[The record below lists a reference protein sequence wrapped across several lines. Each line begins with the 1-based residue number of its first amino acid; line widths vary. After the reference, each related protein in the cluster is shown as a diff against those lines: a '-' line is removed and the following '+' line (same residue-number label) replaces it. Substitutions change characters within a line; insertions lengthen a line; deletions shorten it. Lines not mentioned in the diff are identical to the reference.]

1 MDPTFEHELA
11 LGAIPHFFVM
21 GDTIK
26 VFRFG
31 HGAHSKKRNEEASE
45 ADALRTSR
53 DEVSNFRLGHDRD
66 EFIGFFSHIDPE
78 NGSLAHGGTDDDS
91 AIPEG
96 ETEQDRDRP
105 PQPAPQRK
113 RAYGVAEISNL
124 STSITESPLL
134 ETTGT
139 DGTYVPRQYRYLLGL
154 SPISKINR
162 KLQELIR
169 GQTAKSIEGVGL
181 SADTP
186 YFAQQTGW
194 SCGYCNIQMLM
205 GSLRIMQVNRVP
217 LKLFLALSA
226 SFACVVYT

>member
-1 MDPTFEHELA
+1 
-11 LGAIPHFFVM
+11 M

-26 VFRFG
+26 VLRFG
-31 HGAHSKKRNEEASE
+31 HGERTASKRNAEAEE

-53 DEVSNFRLGHDRD
+53 DEVSIFRLGHDRD
-66 EFIGFFSHIDPE
+66 EFIGFFCNSDLD
-78 NGSLAHGGTDDDS
+78 NGTFAHGGTDDDS

-105 PQPAPQRK
+105 LKRK

-124 STSITESPLL
+124 STSITESPFL
-134 ETTGT
+134 ETTVT
-139 DGTYVPRQYRYLLGL
+139 DVPRQYRYLLGL

-169 GQTAKSIEGVGL
+169 GQTAESIEGVGL

-186 YFAQQTGW
+186 YFSQQTGW